1 VTAAWREMLDS
12 GMYANFPGFLVA
24 KSGTRQN
31 TNIFRVPP
39 GGGAQI
45 DTNGM
50 PISQAVM
57 PLPYNTT
64 GMPALMQLVDN
75 MVQTGQRVGG
85 TSEMQVGEGRGDA
98 PVGTTLALIDQ
109 AVKIINSVH
118 KRLHASQAEE
128 FQLLV
133 KVFREHPESFW
144 QRKCKSK
151 TMWDVQKFM
160 QAADNCELV
169 PQADP
174 NTASMGQRVMKITG
188 LKQLQQASPNLY
200 DPIAIDTA
208 ALQAMGWSNPE
219 QFFVPPAARAAPPPQ
234 LQELQAKM
242 ANEKASTQA
251 KMVEA
256 HARDTESKA
265 KAAET
270 QAKMQQGAFAPKQD
284 AGSAGQQQQVDTPVD
299 QALAHAKLMDAN
311 TKAMEVGLKAKMAHT
326 ENQNRDQ
333 DREAKRQE
341 SMLNL
346 AKEVIME
353 PKDAAG
359 AGKKALKIA
368 KQVDKGIK

>member
-1 VTAAWREMLDS
+1 
-12 GMYANFPGFLVA
+12 
-24 KSGTRQN
+24 
-31 TNIFRVPP
+31 
-39 GGGAQI
+39 
-45 DTNGM
+45 
-50 PISQAVM
+50 
-57 PLPYNTT
+57 
-64 GMPALMQLVDN
+64 
-75 MVQTGQRVGG
+75 
-85 TSEMQVGEGRGDA
+85 
-98 PVGTTLALIDQ
+98 LIDQ

-151 TMWDVQKFM
+151 TAWDVQKFM
-160 QAADNCELV
+160 LAADNCELV

-270 QAKMQQGAFAPKQD
+270 QAKVQQGAFAPKQD
-284 AGSAGQQQQVDTPVD
+284 AGGGAGSQQVDTPVD

-341 SMLNL
+341 AMLNL

-359 AGKKALKIA
+359 AGKKAVKIA